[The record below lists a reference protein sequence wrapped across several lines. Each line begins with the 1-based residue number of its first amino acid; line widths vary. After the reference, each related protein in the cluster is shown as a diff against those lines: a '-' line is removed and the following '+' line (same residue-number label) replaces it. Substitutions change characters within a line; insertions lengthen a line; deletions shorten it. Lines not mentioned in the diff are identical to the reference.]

1 MDPTIVNP
9 AMTFIIERCKWL
21 RSTSSLVVVETGFPF
36 VPKEDTDAKTER
48 LKFQKWLHDEK
59 KIIEK
64 NEPDSALCM
73 RLEAHF
79 KRDLLIRAAF
89 TAGELEDIHIT
100 KEMVIKSVLWAK
112 HELMLRT
119 TLWPVDGGNDVHQC
133 ERKIISAIRKK
144 GPLTKSGVQ
153 KYSNADK
160 TSGGFEI
167 WNRAWKAL
175 LMAERVIYMPQKSD
189 RGRDKFGFQDAVW
202 SKPKQ
207 EWFFG

>member
-1 MDPTIVNP
+1 M
-9 AMTFIIERCKWL
+9 L
-21 RSTSSLVVVETGFPF
+21 
-36 VPKEDTDAKTER
+36 
-48 LKFQKWLHDEK
+48 FQKWLFNEK

-64 NEPDSALCM
+64 HEPDSALGM
-73 RLEAHF
+73 RLESHF

-89 TAGELEDIHIT
+89 ASGNLEDIHIT
-100 KEMVIKSVLWAK
+100 KDMVIKSVLWAK
-112 HELMLRT
+112 HELLLRT
-119 TLWPVDGGNDVHQC
+119 ALWPIDGGNDVAQC

-144 GPLTKSGVQ
+144 GPLTKPGVQ

-175 LMAERVIYMPQKSD
+175 LQAERVIVMPQKSD
-189 RGRDKFGFQDAVW
+189 RGREKFGFADAVW

-207 EWFFG
+207 DWVFGL